1 MKIKVAAI
9 SFINDTPLWWGMK
22 DDTNVELRLMVPS
35 ETAGCLLDGSADL
48 AVVPTFMAVMNDLL
62 TAAPIGV
69 LSNGDV
75 RSILLF
81 YPRATE
87 DIRKIYLDPASRT
100 SQAMTRHLFSGKSIV
115 FETGRKGLKELAPD
129 EAQLLIGDD
138 ALKLYDHPMPKL
150 DIATMWKVRTGHCG
164 IFALWAKKKEKLD
177 FDEADLLE
185 SSLHNCLD
193 KFDEIIKWSQSMT
206 GLKEQTLRHYF
217 EKSLFYRFGK
227 NGGPALDFCR
237 EVFPALPELKIE
249 NWKLSDD

>member
-22 DDTNVELRLMVPS
+22 DDPKVELRLMVPS

-48 AVVPTFMAVMNDLL
+48 AVVPTFMAVKNDLL

-81 YPRATE
+81 YPRGTE
-87 DIRKIYLDPASRT
+87 NIRKIYLDPASRT
-100 SQAMTRHLFSGKSIV
+100 SQAMTRHLFSDRGIS
-115 FETGRKGLKELAPD
+115 FETGRKELKELGLD

-150 DIATMWKVRTGHCG
+150 DIATMWKVKTGHPA
-164 IFALWAKKKEKLD
+164 IFALWAKKKKKLH
-177 FDEADLLE
+177 FDEADFLE
-185 SSLHNCLD
+185 SSISKCLHN
-193 KFDEIIKWSQSMT
+193 FDEIIKWSQSRT

-217 EKSLFYRFGK
+217 EKSLFYRFGE

-249 NWKLSDD
+249 NPKF